1 MYRTLLG
8 KCTIKFLFILQQILA
23 TTSGTGDQDT
33 SISMPTPYAELMSDT
48 GILEDVDTAPPGPA
62 TKQSTGVQVMPSRR
76 NARVQ
81 VTPIVAKLSKAKG
94 RLIIM
99 TLLALKMNQS
109 VICCKYLAI
118 QATPILCGAAIQ
130 CDLPQIPYR

>member
-1 MYRTLLG
+1 
-8 KCTIKFLFILQQILA
+8 
-23 TTSGTGDQDT
+23 
-33 SISMPTPYAELMSDT
+33 MPTPYAELMSDT

-118 QATPILCGAAIQ
+118 QATPILCDAAIQ
-130 CDLPQIPYR
+130 CDLPQISVPSYRSYASTGVQCDLTPLVTSSPNLD